1 MVRLTEMD
9 IDMTEVPDRTPRKV
23 RPYTY
28 VALGVSVF
36 VAAAWWFFMIGQSSD
51 VYVIIFGYNWIGVTV
66 LLLAMAVVGIIVDI
80 GAGRRGGMNRVIS
93 IVAGLIL
100 VSPLVAIGVSSFVG

>member
-1 MVRLTEMD
+1 
-9 IDMTEVPDRTPRKV
+9 MTENAGRTQPKV

-51 VYVIIFGYNWIGVTV
+51 LYAIIFGYNWIGVTV
-66 LLLAMAVVGIIVDI
+66 VLVAMGVVGIIVDI
-80 GAGRRGGMNRVIS
+80 GAGRRGGMNGLIS
-93 IVAGLIL
+93 ILAGLIL
-100 VSPLVAIGVSSFVG
+100 VSPLVAIGVSSIVG